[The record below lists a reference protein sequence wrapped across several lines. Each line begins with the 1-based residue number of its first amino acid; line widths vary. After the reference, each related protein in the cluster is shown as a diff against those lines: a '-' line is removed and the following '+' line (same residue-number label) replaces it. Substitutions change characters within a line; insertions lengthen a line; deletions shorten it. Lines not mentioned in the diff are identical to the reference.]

1 MTVRRIEKQ
10 LWKAGMEILKASGS
24 GNVLVLVG
32 ILCAIHAT
40 AESVDEGTAEIRSS
54 WSDETI
60 EEVVVEGSIDDIVNP
75 ILMREVR
82 IDNGRGGRLYRRGR
96 YKEALPYLESA
107 AQSGFKLA
115 QARVSYIYQQGL
127 GGVGRNVRAAVGW
140 IGVAASPT
148 TNQEIRNYFKRF
160 IAHIPTEHMPLVN
173 RIVADYT
180 EKYGSKSVGLF
191 CNNTRLAGSH
201 ISRLKCDFKDE
212 YAFRDQID
220 YETNTQG
227 IEASGQT
234 ASFVSTPF

>member
-1 MTVRRIEKQ
+1 
-10 LWKAGMEILKASGS
+10 MEISKVSGS
-24 GNVLVLVG
+24 RNVLVLVG

-40 AESVDEGTAEIRSS
+40 AESVDEGTGKIRTGR
-54 WSDETI
+54 SDEAI
-60 EEVVVEGSIDDIVNP
+60 EEIVVEGSINDIVNP
-75 ILMREVR
+75 ILMRKVR
-82 IDNGRGGRLYRRGR
+82 MDNGRGGRLYRRGM

-127 GGVGRNVRAAVGW
+127 GGVERNVRAAVGW

-148 TNQEIRNYFKRF
+148 TQQEIRNYFKRF
-160 IAHIPTEHMPLVN
+160 IAHIPAKHMPLVN

-191 CNNTRLAGSH
+191 CENTRVAGSH

-220 YETNTQG
+220 NQTNTEG
-227 IEASGQT
+227 IEVSGQT